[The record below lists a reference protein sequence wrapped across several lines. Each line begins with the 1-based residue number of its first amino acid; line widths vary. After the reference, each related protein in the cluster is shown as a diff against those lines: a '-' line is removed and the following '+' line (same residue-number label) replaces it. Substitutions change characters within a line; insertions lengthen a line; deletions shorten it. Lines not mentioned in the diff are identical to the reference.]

1 MRRPA
6 DGLGD
11 ESVWL
16 GSLSSLLPERR
27 EHGYKLSAHGEVN
40 KVTVLCLTALF
51 SSIICLS
58 FHMAC
63 EDPSLCSKLRIMKT
77 TRRSAG
83 SSPDQKQPYFQTRS
97 QSEVLGI
104 RTSNIF
110 LGDTIFNA

>member
-40 KVTVLCLTALF
+40 KAAILCLTALF
-51 SSIICLS
+51 SSITS
-58 FHMAC
+58 HV
-63 EDPSLCSKLRIMKT
+63 RILPCAQNLE
-77 TRRSAG
+77 S
-83 SSPDQKQPYFQTRS
+83 
-97 QSEVLGI
+97 
-104 RTSNIF
+104 
-110 LGDTIFNA
+110 